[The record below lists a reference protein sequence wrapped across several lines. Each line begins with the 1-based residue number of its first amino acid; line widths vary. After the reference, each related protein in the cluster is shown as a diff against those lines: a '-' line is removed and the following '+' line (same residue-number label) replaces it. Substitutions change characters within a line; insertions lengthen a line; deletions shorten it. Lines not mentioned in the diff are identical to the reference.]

1 MDVLHILVLAL
12 FLHAWTHYQMEYSSC
27 YFNKIIHKFSLQGSK
42 CQRLS
47 CPAEKYGYV
56 ILVWLNLFDSFYFRN
71 SYLVNISKLFKC
83 RMEFHFIANLVCR
96 TPTLRLCKNVTFGK
110 RRCILLSFSTVQRLI
125 IMNKHLN

>member
-42 CQRLS
+42 CQMLS
-47 CPAEKYGYV
+47 CPAEIWLCYSCL
-56 ILVWLNLFDSFYFRN
+56 IEFVWQFLFQN
-71 SYLVNISKLFKC
+71 SNLVNISKLFKC

-96 TPTLRLCKNVTFGK
+96 TPTLRPCKNVTFGK